1 MWSTGRRWP
10 SGRRGSIGIDDGSG
24 GVDILCVS
32 TAEEDAQAFADLFR
46 ETYLRFHR
54 RDGKR
59 NELSGASRAVLQHL
73 SQTGPLTVG
82 DIALHLDRAQ
92 SVVSDI
98 VTQLESKGVLERERD
113 PQDRRRTLVWL
124 SPEGFAVLRAD
135 RDVLSVAA
143 LAEAFAVLPSGERDV
158 LLTTLSHLVRS
169 NGAER

>member
-1 MWSTGRRWP
+1 M
-10 SGRRGSIGIDDGSG
+10 DA
-24 GVDILCVS
+24 LCVS
-32 TAEEDAQAFADLFR
+32 TADEDAQAFADLFR

-59 NELSGASRAVLQHL
+59 NEMSGASRAVLQHL

-113 PQDRRRTLVWL
+113 PEDRRRTLVWL

-143 LAEAFAVLPSGERDV
+143 LAEAFAVLSPAERDV

-169 NGAER
+169 NGAEQ